1 MTRSGLAPRPCGHP
15 RQSPGRDC
23 TPLSTLR
30 RPTHPPA
37 RVQRLIVLHDTISM
51 GHEGICATQSGIDVH
66 LGRLPGG
73 LAGRWK
79 GPALRGAAFP
89 CLPGN
94 PDSRLALNASVTILT
109 LNTS

>member
-37 RVQRLIVLHDTISM
+37 QVQRLIVSYDTISM
-51 GHEGICATQSGIDVH
+51 GHEGVCATQSGIDVH
-66 LGRLPGG
+66 RSILDQLCVSACRTQQGWADTAALPADM
-73 LAGRWK
+73 AG
-79 GPALRGAAFP
+79 
-89 CLPGN
+89 CLYH
-94 PDSRLALNASVTILT
+94 
-109 LNTS
+109 